1 MTDRER
7 HDRAVQ
13 AAREFDPS
21 TAEFLDHEFEI
32 YALLRSELPVARVGG
47 TTGAADE
54 GGRWLLTR
62 YEDASACL
70 SNTQDFSSQSAN
82 YPVRPWIPQ
91 AIDPP
96 AHTSYRRL
104 MNKWFTPDAMT
115 AVEPHLKSFA
125 DELLDRMIEK
135 DEFDFVA
142 DFADP
147 FPTIIFCEL
156 MGFPM
161 EDYRQLMDWK
171 NTLMHAADGH
181 SGGRALAAA
190 RARELG
196 LAVSEEGSITA
207 EVRGQVYGS
216 TAMAIYAYFGKLL
229 ETRRAQPQ
237 QDIVSRLIES
247 KYEGE
252 RPLTNEELLDT
263 LFLFFMAGLD
273 TVASMLGLVV
283 KTFAE
288 NPDQRREFIE
298 LMDDEQRLTLAVE
311 ELVRY
316 HSIVLL
322 PRRVT
327 GDRKFCG
334 AAFRAEDQVICPTQA
349 ANRDPEEFANPDD
362 LIYDRV
368 PNRHMGF
375 GHGPHRCL
383 GIHLARREVRIGL
396 TALHRKLPDYHL
408 HPDRNPELFGGMKGV
423 SQLWLRKGEPS

>member
-1 MTDRER
+1 MNDSER
-7 HDRAVQ
+7 HERALQ
-13 AAREFDPS
+13 AAKEFDPS
-21 TAEFLDHEFEI
+21 TADFLEHEFET
-32 YALLRSELPVARVGG
+32 YALFREELPVARVASAMRPGG
-47 TTGAADE
+47 A
-54 GGRWLLTR
+54 WLLTR
-62 YEDASACL
+62 YDDACACL
-70 SNTQDFSSQSAN
+70 SDTAGFSSQSTN

-96 AHTSYRRL
+96 AHTSYRRI

-115 AVEPHLKSFA
+115 AMEPHLRSFA
-125 DELLDRMIEK
+125 DELVDRMIEQ

-142 DFADP
+142 GFADP
-147 FPTIIFCEL
+147 FPTVIFCEL

-161 EDYRQLMDWK
+161 DDYRQLMDWK

-181 SGGRALAAA
+181 SRGHALAAA

-196 LAVSEEGSITA
+196 QEVGDNDVLSQ
-207 EVRGQVYGS
+207 EVRGQVAGS
-216 TAMAIYAYFGKLL
+216 VAFAIYEYFGKLL
-229 ETRRAQPQ
+229 ETRRAEPQ
-237 QDIVSRLIES
+237 QDLISYLIEA
-247 KYEGE
+247 KNDGE
-252 RPLTNEELLDT
+252 RPLSNEELLDT

-273 TVASMLGLVV
+273 TVASVLGLVV

-288 NPDQRREFIE
+288 NPEKRREFIA

-327 GDRKFCG
+327 GNREFCG
-334 AAFRAEDQVICPTQA
+334 AAFEADDQVICPTQA
-349 ANRDPEEFANPDD
+349 ANRDPGEFANPDE

-383 GIHLARREVRIGL
+383 GIHLARRELRIGL
-396 TALHRKLPDYHL
+396 TALHKKLPDYHL
-408 HPDRNPELFGGMKGV
+408 HPKCKPELFGGMKGV
-423 SQLWLRKGEPS
+423 SQLWLKKGAAT